1 MSASFSGIME
11 YLRVDV
17 RMSNPR
23 DLRGKTFNVVLLFLQ
38 HILRHE
44 QRERAVPDAHLFNF
58 VIEPA
63 LDGLPDEIRSRL
75 EQISIM

>member
-1 MSASFSGIME
+1 
-11 YLRVDV
+11 
-17 RMSNPR
+17 MSNPR
-23 DLRGKTFNVVLLFLQ
+23 DLGGKPFNVILLSLQ

-63 LDGLPDEIRSRL
+63 LDSLPDEIRSGL
-75 EQISIM
+75 EHISTL